1 MFVSLIGMP
10 GGGKSTVG
18 RHLARRLGVPFS
30 DSDAVIERRLAAL
43 EPSRPLTDWFVA
55 WWHDQGLRP

>member
-18 RHLARRLGVPFS
+18 RNLARRLGVPFS
-30 DSDAVIERRLAAL
+30 DSDAVIERQIGCSIR
-43 EPSRPLTDWFVA
+43 EFFRC
-55 WWHDQGLRP
+55 RR